1 MAGYNVAV
9 VGATGAVGQEMLS
22 ILQER
27 KFPVKSLRL
36 LASKRSVGKSFPFR
50 GESVEV
56 QELKRNS
63 FRGIDIALFSAGGDR
78 SKQFAPAAV
87 KAGAVVIDNSSAFRM
102 DAKVPLVVPEIN
114 AEEIRNHKGIIA
126 NPNCTT
132 IVTLMGLYPLR
143 SYGIRRVILSSYQ
156 AVSGAG
162 AWAIEELRRQTLE
175 WALQEMKNATMG
187 TEDEAV
193 LRPEKF
199 PHPIAFN
206 LIPHIDKFLDG
217 GYTKE
222 EMKCLLESRKIL
234 EQPDLQVS
242 ATTVRVPVFRS
253 HSVSV
258 HIETEKPLSV
268 AKARSLIR
276 KARGGGATLRS
287 AGKIKVPDTGPGGR
301 QGRLSRG
308 QDSQGRKCAER
319 DVPVDRRGSNP
330 NRGGPQRDSDCGVPA
345 RHRSRLKRAVAG
357 PDTDQGAAWR

>member
-1 MAGYNVAV
+1 MAGYHVAV

-22 ILQER
+22 ILEER
-27 KFPVKSLRL
+27 RFPVKSLRL
-36 LASKRSVGKSFPFR
+36 LASKRSVGKTFPFR
-50 GESVEV
+50 ETSLAVE
-56 QELKRNS
+56 ELKGNS
-63 FRGIDIALFSAGGDR
+63 FRGIDIALFSAGADR
-78 SKQFAPAAV
+78 SKRFAPAAV

-102 DAKVPLVVPEIN
+102 EAKVPLVIPEIN

-143 SYGIRRVILSSYQ
+143 PYGIRRVILSSYQ

-175 WALQEMKNATMG
+175 WALQEIKNATMG
-187 TEDEAV
+187 TSDKAV
-193 LRPEKF
+193 LRAEKF

-206 LIPHIDKFLDG
+206 LIPHIDTFQEG

-222 EMKCLLESRKIL
+222 ERKCLLESRKIL
-234 EQPDLQVS
+234 NQPDLHVS

-258 HIETEKPLSV
+258 HMETEKPLTV

-276 KARGGGATLRS
+276 S
-287 AGKIKVPDTGPGGR
+287 AKGVGLCDQPAKSKYPTPV
-301 QGRLSRG
+301 QVAG
-308 QDSQGRKCAER
+308 QDDCLVGRIRKDEGA
-319 DVPVDRRGSNP
+319 P
-330 NRGGPQRDSDCGVPA
+330 NGLCLWIVG
-345 RHRSRLKRAVAG
+345 
-357 PDTDQGAAWR
+357 DQLRKGAALNAIQIAEALLGISPKGKG

>member
-1 MAGYNVAV
+1 MPVMAGYHVAV
-9 VGATGAVGQEMLS
+9 VGATGAVGQEMLA

-36 LASKRSVGKSFPFR
+36 LASKRSVGKSFPFK
-50 GESVEV
+50 GESIEV

-63 FRGIDIALFSAGGDR
+63 FRGIDIALFSAGADR

-102 DAKVPLVVPEIN
+102 EKTVPLVVPEIN
-114 AEEIRNHKGIIA
+114 AQDIQNHKGIIA

-143 SYGIRRVILSSYQ
+143 PYGIRRVILSSYQ

-175 WALQEMKNATMG
+175 WALQEIKNATMG
-187 TEDEAV
+187 TEETAV

-199 PHPIAFN
+199 PHQIAFN
-206 LIPHIDKFLDG
+206 LIPHIDRFLEG

-222 EMKCLLESRKIL
+222 EAKCLLESRKIL
-234 EQPDLQVS
+234 AQPNLQVS

-258 HIETEKPLSV
+258 HLETERPLSV
-268 AKARSLIR
+268 PKARSLIR
-276 KARGGGATLRS
+276 KAKGVKLYDQPEKSKYPTPIQV
-287 AGKIKVPDTGPGGR
+287 AGKDDCLVGRIRKDETVPNGLCLWIVGD
-301 QGRLSRG
+301 QL
-308 QDSQGRKCAER
+308 RK
-319 DVPVDRRGSNP
+319 
-330 NRGGPQRDSDCGVPA
+330 
-345 RHRSRLKRAVAG
+345 
-357 PDTDQGAAWR
+357 GAALNAIQIAESLLGVTPKGKG

>member
-27 KFPVKSLRL
+27 KFPVKSIRL
-36 LASKRSVGKSFPFR
+36 LASKRSVGKSFLFR
-50 GESVEV
+50 GNSVEV
-56 QELKRNS
+56 EELKRNS

-102 DAKVPLVVPEIN
+102 EAKVPLVIPEIN

-175 WALQEMKNATMG
+175 WALQEIKNATMG
-187 TEDEAV
+187 TEDKVV

-199 PHPIAFN
+199 SHPIAFN
-206 LIPHIDKFLDG
+206 LIPHIDKFLEG

-234 EQPDLQVS
+234 NQPGLQVS

-258 HIETEKPLSV
+258 HMETVKPLSV

-276 KARGGGATLRS
+276 KAKGVQLCDQPEKSKYPTPVQV
-287 AGKIKVPDTGPGGR
+287 AGKDDCLVGRIRKDESVPNGLCLWIVGD
-301 QGRLSRG
+301 QL
-308 QDSQGRKCAER
+308 RK
-319 DVPVDRRGSNP
+319 
-330 NRGGPQRDSDCGVPA
+330 
-345 RHRSRLKRAVAG
+345 
-357 PDTDQGAAWR
+357 GAALNAIQIAESLLGITPG

>member
-1 MAGYNVAV
+1 MAGYHVAV

-36 LASKRSVGKSFPFR
+36 LASKRSVGKPFPFR

-87 KAGAVVIDNSSAFRM
+87 KAGAIVIDNSSAFRM
-102 DAKVPLVVPEIN
+102 EAKVPLVVPEIN

-143 SYGIRRVILSSYQ
+143 AYGIRRVILSSYQ

-187 TEDEAV
+187 TEEEAV

-206 LIPHIDKFLDG
+206 LIPHIDKFLEG

-222 EMKCLLESRKIL
+222 EMKCLHESRKIL

-276 KARGGGATLRS
+276 KARGVQLCDQPEKSKYPTPVQV
-287 AGKIKVPDTGPGGR
+287 AGKDDCLVGRIRKDESVPNGMCLWIVGD
-301 QGRLSRG
+301 QI
-308 QDSQGRKCAER
+308 RK
-319 DVPVDRRGSNP
+319 
-330 NRGGPQRDSDCGVPA
+330 
-345 RHRSRLKRAVAG
+345 
-357 PDTDQGAAWR
+357 GAALNAIQIAESLLGIARG

>member
-1 MAGYNVAV
+1 MMAGYHVAV

-36 LASKRSVGKSFPFR
+36 LASKRSVGKSFPFH

-63 FRGIDIALFSAGGDR
+63 FRGIDIALFSAGADR
-78 SKQFAPAAV
+78 SRQFAPAAV

-102 DAKVPLVVPEIN
+102 EAKVPLVVPEIN

-143 SYGIRRVILSSYQ
+143 AYGIRRVILSSYQ

-187 TEDEAV
+187 TEDKAV

-206 LIPHIDKFLDG
+206 LIPHIDKFLEG

-234 EQPDLQVS
+234 EQP
-242 ATTVRVPVFRS
+242 
-253 HSVSV
+253 
-258 HIETEKPLSV
+258 E
-268 AKARSLIR
+268 
-276 KARGGGATLRS
+276 
-287 AGKIKVPDTGPGGR
+287 
-301 QGRLSRG
+301 
-308 QDSQGRKCAER
+308 
-319 DVPVDRRGSNP
+319 GS
-330 NRGGPQRDSDCGVPA
+330 
-345 RHRSRLKRAVAG
+345 
-357 PDTDQGAAWR
+357 

>member
-1 MAGYNVAV
+1 MMAEYHVAV

-22 ILQER
+22 ILRER
-27 KFPVKSLRL
+27 RFPVKSLRL

-50 GESVEV
+50 GDSVEV

-63 FRGIDIALFSAGGDR
+63 FRGIDIALFSAGADR

-102 DAKVPLVVPEIN
+102 EAKVPLVVPEIN

-143 SYGIRRVILSSYQ
+143 PYGIRRVILSSYQ

-175 WALQEMKNATMG
+175 WALQEIKNATMG
-187 TEDEAV
+187 TEDKAV

-206 LIPHIDKFLDG
+206 LIPHIDKFLEG

-276 KARGGGATLRS
+276 KAKGVQLCDQPEKSKYPTPIQV
-287 AGKIKVPDTGPGGR
+287 AGKDDCLVGR
-301 QGRLSRG
+301 I
-308 QDSQGRKCAER
+308 RKDE
-319 DVPVDRRGSNP
+319 G
-330 NRGGPQRDSDCGVPA
+330 A
-345 RHRSRLKRAVAG
+345 RNGLCLWIVG
-357 PDTDQGAAWR
+357 DQLRKGAALNAIQIAESLLGIAPG

>member
-1 MAGYNVAV
+1 MAGYQVAV
-9 VGATGAVGQEMLS
+9 VGATGAVGQEMLA

-27 KFPVKSLRL
+27 NFPVKALRL

-50 GESVEV
+50 GERLEVE
-56 QELKRNS
+56 ELTPKA
-63 FRGIDIALFSAGGDR
+63 FRGIDIALFSAGADR
-78 SKQFAPAAV
+78 SKAFAPAAV

-102 DAKVPLVVPEIN
+102 DPKVPLVVPEIN
-114 AEEIRNHKGIIA
+114 PQEIANHQGIIA

-143 SYGIRRVILSSYQ
+143 PFGMRRIILSSYQ

-175 WALQEMKNATMG
+175 WALQEMRNATMG
-187 TEDEAV
+187 TQETV
-193 LRPEKF
+193 RLRPEKF

-206 LIPHIDKFLDG
+206 LIPHIDQFVEG

-222 EMKCLLESRKIL
+222 EKKCLLESRKIL
-234 EQPDLQVS
+234 DQPDLQVS

-258 HIETEKPLSV
+258 HLETDKPVSV

-276 KARGGGATLRS
+276 KAKGVQLCDQPEKSKYPTPIQV
-287 AGKIKVPDTGPGGR
+287 AGKDDCLVGRIRKDETVPHGLCMWIVGD
-301 QGRLSRG
+301 QL
-308 QDSQGRKCAER
+308 RK
-319 DVPVDRRGSNP
+319 
-330 NRGGPQRDSDCGVPA
+330 
-345 RHRSRLKRAVAG
+345 
-357 PDTDQGAAWR
+357 GAALNAIQIAESLPGISPRG

>member
-1 MAGYNVAV
+1 MAGYHVAV

-27 KFPVKSLRL
+27 EFPVRSLRL
-36 LASKRSVGKSFPFR
+36 LASQRSVGKSFPFS
-50 GESVEV
+50 GNLVEV
-56 QELKRNS
+56 QELKRSS
-63 FRGIDIALFSAGGDR
+63 FRGIDIALFSAGAER
-78 SKQFAPAAV
+78 SKAFAPAAV

-102 DAKVPLVVPEIN
+102 DDKVPLVVPEIN

-143 SYGIRRVILSSYQ
+143 SYGIRRIILSSYQ

-175 WALQEMKNATMG
+175 WALQEIRNATMG
-187 TEDEAV
+187 TRDAVV

-206 LIPHIDKFLDG
+206 LIPHIDRFLEG

-234 EQPDLQVS
+234 NQPGLQVS

-253 HSVSV
+253 HSVSA
-258 HIETEKPLSV
+258 HIETDKPLSV
-268 AKARSLIR
+268 ARARALIR
-276 KARGGGATLRS
+276 KAKGVRLCDQPEKAKYPTPVQV
-287 AGKIKVPDTGPGGR
+287 AGKDDCLVGRIRKDETVPNGLCLWIVGD
-301 QGRLSRG
+301 QL
-308 QDSQGRKCAER
+308 RK
-319 DVPVDRRGSNP
+319 
-330 NRGGPQRDSDCGVPA
+330 
-345 RHRSRLKRAVAG
+345 
-357 PDTDQGAAWR
+357 GAALNAIQIAESLLGVAPRGKA

>member
-22 ILQER
+22 ILEER

-36 LASKRSVGKSFPFR
+36 LASKRSIGKSFPFR
-50 GESVEV
+50 GKPVEV
-56 QELKRNS
+56 LELKRTA
-63 FRGIDIALFSAGGDR
+63 FKGIDIALFSAGGDR

-102 DAKVPLVVPEIN
+102 DAGVPLVVPEIN
-114 AEEIRNHKGIIA
+114 AEEIRKHKGIIA

-143 SYGIRRVILSSYQ
+143 AYGIRRAILSSYQ

-175 WALQEMKNATMG
+175 WALQELKNETLG
-187 TEDEAV
+187 TDEKAV
-193 LRPEKF
+193 LRAEKF

-206 LIPHIDKFLDG
+206 LIPHIDKFMDG

-222 EMKCLLESRKIL
+222 ELKCMHESRKIL
-234 EQPDLQVS
+234 NQPDLQVS

-276 KARGGGATLRS
+276 KAKGVQIFDQPEKSKYPTPVQVA
-287 AGKIKVPDTGPGGR
+287 
-301 QGRLSRG
+301 G
-308 QDSQGRKCAER
+308 QDDCLVGRIRKDES
-319 DVPVDRRGSNP
+319 VPNGLCLWIVG
-330 NRGGPQRDSDCGVPA
+330 
-345 RHRSRLKRAVAG
+345 
-357 PDTDQGAAWR
+357 DQLRKGAALNAIQIAESL